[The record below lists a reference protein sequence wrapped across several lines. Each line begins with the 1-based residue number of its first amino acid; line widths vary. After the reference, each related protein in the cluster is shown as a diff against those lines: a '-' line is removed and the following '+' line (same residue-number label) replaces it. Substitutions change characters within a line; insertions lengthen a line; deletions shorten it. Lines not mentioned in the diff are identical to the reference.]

1 MKKRAFTQDEKAWGG
16 YSTHSLPTRT
26 AENLPDYVEDKVKM
40 FKEKGYSEDKAWPI
54 AWSIYCKYKE
64 PNSPHCHQDTDD
76 YFSKQASTR
85 SPEQL
90 KDINII
96 KPVLDEI
103 QKDTS
108 PNLFVKLI
116 DLFVFRKEREALV
129 LAKQEGGSKLFHL
142 VMEGFKMLEKF
153 NPRPAGFGHRSA
165 GAVKDALMDILDP
178 FLVEF
183 EKLSPEHA
191 DHIYENLMGHDFNKA
206 RSIAKANSSLLKK
219 VNEAIHALE
228 KFDNLHSGKNLE
240 QAYHKYQ
247 QQFQE
252 LSPMHWED
260 IRDSL
265 LSLQP
270 QPDPHLGIKMT
281 PELKRLYS
289 RAFND
294 VSKSV
299 KMASEQTSSYDGIY
313 MSQQG
318 LSILADLSQQL
329 SVMLNG
335 HTHLENWVEA
345 KIARATSDIEDVYKY
360 LNYSPSVKTA
370 GWAGGSFSVTLNDF
384 KLESGEGSKLVA
396 QGRRDEIT
404 GWDKYAMLVAEAY
417 QAAPKSTGS
426 GKQSV
431 AALVDHITKMFKRI
445 NSVVDVQFVD
455 YDPYK
460 SAEDMQKKVKE
471 SGVLMIS
478 TLYNQADSWSPE
490 VNLMFRT
497 LHDFTSH
504 LGANPQKVAWSHFT
518 AKGELIAYNKHLAL
532 LGKDAKAIPAIFTE
546 IVGQAMYYHHF
557 GDFPD
562 QKAITMD
569 DFDPIKLGQVKGYK
583 IVDGDLV

>member
-1 MKKRAFTQDEKAWGG
+1 MKKKAFTQDEKAWGG

-85 SPEQL
+85 SPEEL

-103 QKDTS
+103 QKDTE

-116 DLFVFRKEREALV
+116 NLFVARKEREALV
-129 LAKQEGGSKLFHL
+129 LAKEEGGSKLFHL

-153 NPRPAGFGHRSA
+153 NPRPTAFGRRSA

-178 FLVEF
+178 FLEQF

-191 DHIYENLMGHDFNKA
+191 DHIYENLMGHDFDKA

-228 KFDNLHSGKNLE
+228 KFDTQHSGKDIE
-240 QAYHKYQ
+240 HAYHKYEE
-247 QQFQE
+247 QFQE

-281 PELKRLYS
+281 PELKKLYG
-289 RAFND
+289 RAYND

-299 KMASEQTSSYDGIY
+299 KKASEQTSSYDGIY
-313 MSQQG
+313 MSLQS
-318 LSILADLSQQL
+318 LEQL
-329 SVMLNG
+329 SAMSSQLSSMISPSSQ
-335 HTHLENWVEA
+335 LENWVES
-345 KIARATSDIEDVYKY
+345 KINRAASDIADVY
-360 LNYSPSVKTA
+360 NYMSYNTHSKTA
-370 GWAGGSFSVTLNDF
+370 GWAGGGFSGTLDDF
-384 KLESGEGSKLVA
+384 VLESGQGSKLVA
-396 QGRRDEIT
+396 QGRRDEIR

-417 QAAPKSTGS
+417 EAAPKSTGA
-426 GKQSV
+426 GQKSV
-431 AALVDHITKMFKRI
+431 AALVEHITKMFQRI

-455 YDPYK
+455 FDPYK
-460 SAEDMQKKVKE
+460 SAEEMQKKVKE

-532 LGKDAKAIPAIFTE
+532 LGKDARAIPAIFTE

-557 GDFPD
+557 GDFPS
-562 QKAITMD
+562 QKAIIMD
-569 DFDPIKLGQVKGYK
+569 DFDPIKLGQVKGYH